1 MAYSDEPLL
10 ALLRRR
16 AEVSVADLRRRNDPH
31 ADLRERLAAQTPYLA
46 GVWGPVGRRVREP
59 LHALRVATYNVHR
72 WAGVRG
78 GNAFVPER
86 AAAVLER
93 LDADVI
99 ALQEV
104 LRPFDAPDLLAD
116 LADRLGRTLAFATT
130 RIHRNGELGNAILT
144 RHALDD
150 AITLDL
156 TTGRL
161 EQRAALAVKIDAGG
175 GRPLSVVATHLS
187 LVDRTRKRQVE
198 LLLGEPRL
206 SGPVVLLGDMNAWR
220 KCPAVRDLDA
230 AFEDD
235 RHHNRAWPVSYPAMA
250 PVLALD
256 RIYARGATVAELAT
270 LDDVPSRQAS
280 DHLPVLATV
289 RMGGS

>member
-1 MAYSDEPLL
+1 MPLPDDHPL

-16 AEVSVADLRRRNDPH
+16 AGDSMSDLRRRDPH
-31 ADLRERLAAQTPYLA
+31 ADLRARLGAQVPYLA
-46 GVWGPVGRRVREP
+46 GLWGPVHRAGREAP
-59 LHALRVATYNVHR
+59 SPLRVATYNVHR
-72 WAGVRG
+72 WSGVRG

-104 LRPFDAPDLLAD
+104 LRPFDAPDLLAE
-116 LADRLGRTLAFATT
+116 LANRLGRTLAFATT

-144 RHALDD
+144 RRPLADAFALN
-150 AITLDL
+150 L
-156 TTGRL
+156 TTGRM
-161 EQRAALAVKIDAGG
+161 EQRAALAVRIDAGAG
-175 GRPLSVVATHLS
+175 EQMSVVATHLS

-220 KCPAVRDLDA
+220 KCPAVRDLEDA
-230 AFEDD
+230 FVDEE
-235 RHHNRAWPVSYPAMA
+235 HHNRAWPHSYPAMA

-256 RIYARGATVAELAT
+256 RIYARGATVTALAT
-270 LDDVPSRQAS
+270 LDDPAARQAS
-280 DHLPVLATV
+280 DHLPVLADVTW
-289 RMGGS
+289 

>member
-1 MAYSDEPLL
+1 MPLSDDHPL

-16 AEVSVADLRRRNDPH
+16 DPH
-31 ADLRERLAAQTPYLA
+31 ADLRARLGAQVPYLA
-46 GVWGPVGRRVREP
+46 GVWGPVHRSDRDATSP
-59 LHALRVATYNVHR
+59 LRVATYNVHR

-104 LRPFDAPDLLAD
+104 LRPFDAPDLLAE
-116 LADRLGRTLAFATT
+116 LANRLGRTLAFATT

-144 RHALDD
+144 RRPLGD
-150 AITLDL
+150 AFTLDL

-161 EQRAALAVKIDAGG
+161 EQRAALAVRIDAGPG
-175 GRPLSVVATHLS
+175 QPMSVVATHLS

-198 LLLGEPRL
+198 MLLGEPRL

-220 KCPAVRDLDA
+220 KCPAVRDLEH
-230 AFEDD
+230 AFVDEE
-235 RHHNRAWPVSYPAMA
+235 HHNRAWPMSYPAMS
-250 PVLALD
+250 PMLALD
-256 RIYARGATVAELAT
+256 RIYARGATVTALST
-270 LDDVPSRQAS
+270 LDDAASRQAS
-280 DHLPVLATV
+280 DHLPVLAEV
-289 RMGGS
+289 SW